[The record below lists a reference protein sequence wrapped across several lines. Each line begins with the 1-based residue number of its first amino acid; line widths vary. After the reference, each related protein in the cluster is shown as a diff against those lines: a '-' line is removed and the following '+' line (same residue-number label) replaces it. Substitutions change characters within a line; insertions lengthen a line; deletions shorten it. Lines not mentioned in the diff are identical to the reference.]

1 MGIREEMAQLA
12 HYASIMKSILPYDC
26 VIMVTDRHKYL
37 SCEASTSIHTRIHPG
52 DPIKPGD
59 PLEQTMSSGQPMTK
73 VLTKEEYGFPVK
85 LVTWPISDEQGQ
97 VIGAIAFA
105 QNLANN
111 LEMQDVSQTVASS
124 TEEVTATTQEV
135 AANAGNLA
143 KQLSDLKGSSQT
155 VLQHLKKTDDI
166 LKFITGIASR
176 TNLLGLNASIESAR
190 AGEHGRGFSVVAGEI
205 RKMSLDSEKSVK
217 EIKDI
222 LQTIAGEILH
232 MVDKINHA
240 EGLSSAQALATQQI
254 SEAMEQLATAA
265 ETIQTVSKEI

>member
-1 MGIREEMAQLA
+1 MGGQKEMEQLA
-12 HYASIMKSILPYDC
+12 RYASIMRSILPYDC

-37 SCEASTSIHTRIHPG
+37 TYEASRSINTRIHPG
-52 DPIKPGD
+52 DPVKPGD
-59 PLEQTMSSGQPMTK
+59 PLEETMSSGQPMTK

-85 LVTWPISDEQGQ
+85 LVTRPVTDEQGQ
-97 VIGAIAFA
+97 VIGTIAYA

-124 TEEVTATTQEV
+124 TEEITATTQEV

-232 MVDKINHA
+232 MVDKINQA
-240 EGLSSAQALATQQI
+240 EGLSSAQAQATQQI